1 MVRARPTFSERRFH
15 SWLAGRF
22 GRRSGSVLPLGD
34 DTSATPLGGGRV
46 ALLTTDALSEGTH
59 FLPASP
65 PDAIGRAAAGASLS
79 DIAAKGGRPVA
90 LLLDLLLPP
99 DTPERWARAVAGGA
113 ARAAEAH
120 GAALVGGDTK
130 PAARRAVVGT
140 ILGIGRAD
148 RLAPRAGARP
158 GDLLV
163 VTGTVGRGGWAAR
176 RVLAGRPP
184 GPADLRRMLDV
195 RPRCREG
202 PELVRWAHA
211 MLDTSDGLG
220 DSARLLAEASHVAVT
235 VEMARLPLFAG
246 LRGVRSPEARREMAL
261 YGGDYEL
268 LATLRRSDLPRAQ
281 ASLRRL
287 GCPLTVVG
295 EVRRGRGAW
304 FVEDGRRRP
313 MPPGGWQPFEALG

>member
-15 SWLAGRF
+15 AWLAGRF

-65 PDAIGRAAAGASLS
+65 
-79 DIAAKGGRPVA
+79 
-90 LLLDLLLPP
+90 
-99 DTPERWARAVAGGA
+99 PERWARAVAGGA